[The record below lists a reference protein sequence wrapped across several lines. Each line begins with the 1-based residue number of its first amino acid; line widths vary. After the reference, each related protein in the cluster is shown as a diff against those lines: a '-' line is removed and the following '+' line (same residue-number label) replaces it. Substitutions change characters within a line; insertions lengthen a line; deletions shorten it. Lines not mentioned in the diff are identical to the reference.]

1 MNQEQIGMFI
11 AELLNGWRLNKE
23 ELEELKI
30 TINNLLEYST
40 TGEINRIKKVIQLLR
55 YNLFLLF

>member
-11 AELLNGWRLNKE
+11 AELLNGGKLNKE

-40 TGEINRIKKVIQLLR
+40 TGEIKRIKKVIQLLR